1 MMTTKFKPLKYNF
14 ITLLFFVSILS
25 CKDDEEKAVQV
36 ANPEPIVEIEPAR
49 EFGFSLDD
57 YEFKY
62 DTIRN
67 GDSFGE
73 ILAKNNIGFSEIY
86 NIVEMTKDTFDIRLL
101 KAGRPYMLLFD
112 KNNTDSISK
121 PESFVYQKNSIDYV
135 VINFKDTISA
145 YTDKKPITIVEKEAS
160 GIVMENLS
168 KTMEDQGLPYTL
180 INDMS
185 DIYAWTIDFFRLQKG
200 DRFKIV
206 YKQRFID
213 DSIYAGIESIDAA
226 YFEHKSEPF
235 YAFNFEVDSTKG
247 ISDYFDEETKSLRRT
262 FLKAPVQFSR
272 ISSRYNLNRRIAY
285 YGYKLRPH
293 KGTDFAAPIGT
304 EILATAN
311 GTVEESTRRGGNGK
325 YVKIKHNST
334 YSTQYLHMKAQK
346 VKKGQFVKQGDV
358 IGWVGM
364 TGNTGG
370 PHVCYRFWKNGKQ
383 VDPFREKLPAAE
395 SIPDSLK
402 SKYVEF
408 IKPLRSQLDAIQF
421 DDNETEILPDMTE
434 GKSLTSKVE

>member
-1 MMTTKFKPLKYNF
+1 MQPKQ
-14 ITLLFFVSILS
+14 LLIALLICFSFWS
-25 CKDDEEKAVQV
+25 CKDDDKKVDTEDLQS
-36 ANPEPIVEIEPAR
+36 IVEPEQKK
-49 EFGFSLDD
+49 EFGFVLED
-57 YEFKY
+57 YIVKR
-62 DTIRN
+62 DTIRK

-73 ILAKNNIGFSEIY
+73 ILERNHIGYPRIFNIAENAKDS
-86 NIVEMTKDTFDIRLL
+86 FDIRRLQVGKPYTLL
-101 KAGRPYMLLFD
+101 CAS
-112 KNNTDSISK
+112 DSLQT
-121 PESFVYQKNSIDYV
+121 PECFIYQPNSIDYV
-135 VINFKDTISA
+135 VIKFADSIET
-145 YTDKKPITIVEKEAS
+145 YRGKKPITLVEREAS
-160 GIVMENLS
+160 GIVMSSLS
-168 KTMEDQGLPYTL
+168 ETMESQGLPYQL

-206 YKQRFID
+206 YKQRFIE

-226 YFEHKSEPF
+226 YFQHKDESF
-235 YAFNFEVDSTKG
+235 YAFNFMVDSTKN
-247 ISDYFDEETKSLRRT
+247 IADYFDEDTKSLRRT

-304 EILATAN
+304 PILATAN
-311 GTVEESTRRGGNGK
+311 GTVTESRRRGGNGK
-325 YVKIKHNST
+325 YVKIKHNGT
-334 YSTQYLHMKAQK
+334 YSTQYLHMKAQN
-346 VKKGQFVKQGDV
+346 VKKGAFVKQGDV

-364 TGNTGG
+364 TGNSGG

-402 SKYVEF
+402 AQYTEF
-408 IKPLRSQLDAIQF
+408 IKHLKLKLDQIQF
-421 DDNETEILPDMTE
+421 EENTIEPPTEEDA
-434 GKSLTSKVE
+434 LTSKT

>member
-1 MMTTKFKPLKYNF
+1 MQPKQ
-14 ITLLFFVSILS
+14 LLIALLIGIGLWS
-25 CKDDEEKAVQV
+25 CKDDDKKVETEDLQTVIV
-36 ANPEPIVEIEPAR
+36 PEPKK
-49 EFGFSLDD
+49 EFGFVLED
-57 YEFKY
+57 FIVKK
-62 DTIRN
+62 DTIRK

-73 ILAKNNIGFSEIY
+73 ILERNHIGYPRIFNIAEK
-86 NIVEMTKDTFDIRLL
+86 VKDSFDIRKLQLGKPYTLL
-101 KAGRPYMLLFD
+101 CT
-112 KNNTDSISK
+112 NDSLQTPQCFI
-121 PESFVYQKNSIDYV
+121 YQPNSIDYV
-135 VINFKDTISA
+135 VIKF
-145 YTDKKPITIVEKEAS
+145 TDSIETYRGKKPISLVEREAS
-160 GIVMENLS
+160 GIVMNNLS
-168 KTMEDQGLPYTL
+168 ETMESQGLPYQL

-206 YKQRFID
+206 YKQRFIE
-213 DSIYAGIESIDAA
+213 DSIYSGIESIDAA
-226 YFEHKSEPF
+226 YFQHKDESF
-235 YAFNFEVDSTKG
+235 YAFNFMVDSTKN
-247 ISDYFDEETKSLRRT
+247 IADYFDENTKSLRRT

-304 EILATAN
+304 PILATAN
-311 GTVEESTRRGGNGK
+311 GTVTESTRRGGNGK
-325 YVKIKHNST
+325 YVKIKHNGT
-334 YSTQYLHMKAQK
+334 YSTQYLHMQKQK

-402 SKYVEF
+402 AQYTEF
-408 IKPLRSQLDAIQF
+408 IKPLKSQLDQIQF
-421 DDNETEILPDMTE
+421 EDNAIEIPTEDDV
-434 GKSLTSKVE
+434 LTSKIQ

>member
-1 MMTTKFKPLKYNF
+1 MQPKQLLIAFF
-14 ITLLFFVSILS
+14 ICIGLWS
-25 CKDDEEKAVQV
+25 CKDDDKKVETVENLETLV
-36 ANPEPIVEIEPAR
+36 EPVRKR
-49 EFGFSLDD
+49 EFGFVLED
-57 YEFKY
+57 YIVKR
-62 DTIRN
+62 DTIRK

-73 ILAKNNIGFSEIY
+73 ILERNHIGYPEIFNIAEKAKDS
-86 NIVEMTKDTFDIRLL
+86 FDIRKLQLGKPYTLL
-101 KAGRPYMLLFD
+101 CTNDSLQTPECFIYQP
-112 KNNTDSISK
+112 NN
-121 PESFVYQKNSIDYV
+121 IDYV
-135 VINFKDTISA
+135 VIKFADSIET
-145 YTDKKPITIVEKEAS
+145 YRGKKPITFVDREAS
-160 GIVMENLS
+160 GIVMNNLS
-168 KTMEDQGLPYTL
+168 ETMESQGLPYQL

-206 YKQRFID
+206 YKQRFIE

-226 YFEHKSEPF
+226 YFQHKDESF
-235 YAFNFEVDSTKG
+235 YAFNFMVDSTKN
-247 ISDYFDEETKSLRRT
+247 IADYFDENTKSLRRT

-304 EILATAN
+304 PILATAN
-311 GTVEESTRRGGNGK
+311 GTVTESRRRGGNGK
-325 YVKIKHNST
+325 YVKIKHNGT
-334 YSTQYLHMKAQK
+334 YSTQYLHMKAQN
-346 VKKGQFVKQGDV
+346 VKKGAFVKQGDV

-364 TGNTGG
+364 TGNSGG

-402 SKYVEF
+402 AQYSEF
-408 IKPLRSQLDAIQF
+408 IIPLKFQLDQIQF
-421 DDNETEILPDMTE
+421 EDNKIEIPTEENT
-434 GKSLTSKVE
+434 LTSKI

>member
-1 MMTTKFKPLKYNF
+1 MQPKHFLIAILVCFSLFSCKEDKQPEVKPLQTY
-14 ITLLFFVSILS
+14 V
-25 CKDDEEKAVQV
+25 E
-36 ANPEPIVEIEPAR
+36 PEPDK
-49 EFGFSLDD
+49 EFGFVLED
-57 YEFKY
+57 YIVKR
-62 DTIRN
+62 DTIRK

-73 ILAKNNIGFSEIY
+73 ILERNNIGYPKIF
-86 NIVEMTKDTFDIRLL
+86 NIAEKAKDSFDIRRLQLGKPYTLL
-101 KAGRPYMLLFD
+101 CAK
-112 KNNTDSISK
+112 DSLET
-121 PESFVYQKNSIDYV
+121 PECFIYQKNSIDYV
-135 VINFKDTISA
+135 VIKMKDSIEA
-145 YTDKKPITIVEKEAS
+145 YTGKKPITIVEREAS
-160 GIVMENLS
+160 GIVMNSLS
-168 KTMEDQGLPYTL
+168 ETMESQGLPYQL

-206 YKQRFID
+206 YKQRFIE

-235 YAFNFEVDSTKG
+235 YAFNFQVDSTKQ
-247 ISDYFDEETKSLRRT
+247 ISDYFDENTKSLRRT

-272 ISSRYNLNRRIAY
+272 ISSRYNLNRRIKY

-304 EILATAN
+304 PILATAN
-311 GTVEESTRRGGNGK
+311 GTVTESRRRGGNGK
-325 YVKIKHNST
+325 YVKIKHNAT
-334 YSTQYLHMKAQK
+334 YSTQYLHMKAQN
-346 VKKGQFVKQGDV
+346 VKKGDFVKQGDI

-383 VDPFREKLPAAE
+383 VDPFKQKLPAAE

-402 SKYVEF
+402 ANYQDF
-408 IKPLRSQLDAIQF
+408 IKPLKSQLDNIQF
-421 DDNETEILPDMTE
+421 EDNKIEIPTENET
-434 GKSLTSKVE
+434 LTSKVQ

>member
-1 MMTTKFKPLKYNF
+1 MQPKQ
-14 ITLLFFVSILS
+14 LLIALMLCICAFS
-25 CKDDEEKAVQV
+25 CKEDKEPEIEIEQII
-36 ANPEPIVEIEPAR
+36 PEPEITT
-49 EFGFSLDD
+49 EFGFVLDD
-57 YEFKY
+57 YIVKR
-62 DTIRN
+62 DTIKN

-73 ILAKNNIGFSEIY
+73 ILERNHIGYPRIFNIAEK
-86 NIVEMTKDTFDIRLL
+86 VKDSFDIRRL
-101 KAGRPYMLLFD
+101 KAGKPYTLFCA
-112 KNNTDSISK
+112 NDSLQT
-121 PESFVYQKNSIDYV
+121 PQAFVYQPNSIDYV
-135 VINFKDTISA
+135 VIKF
-145 YTDKKPITIVEKEAS
+145 TDSIETYKGKKPITLVERVAS
-160 GIVMENLS
+160 GIVMNNLS
-168 KTMEDQGLPYTL
+168 ETMEQQGLPYQL

-206 YKQRFID
+206 YKQRFIQ

-226 YFEHKSEPF
+226 YFQHKDESF
-235 YAFNFEVDSTKG
+235 YAFNFMVDSTKN
-247 ISDYFDEETKSLRRT
+247 IADYFDENTKSLRRT

-272 ISSRYNLNRRIAY
+272 ISSRYNLNRRIKY

-311 GTVEESTRRGGNGK
+311 GTVTESTRRGGNGK
-325 YVKIKHNST
+325 YVKIKHNGT
-334 YSTQYLHMKAQK
+334 YSTQYLHMQK
-346 VKKGQFVKQGDV
+346 QNVKKGDFVKQGDV
-358 IGWVGM
+358 IGYVGM

-402 SKYVEF
+402 ANYTEF
-408 IKPLRSQLDAIQF
+408 IKLFKIQLDNIQF
-421 DDNETEILPDMTE
+421 EDNKIEIPSEEENIDQ
-434 GKSLTSKVE
+434 

>member
-1 MMTTKFKPLKYNF
+1 MQPKQ
-14 ITLLFFVSILS
+14 LLIALLIGIGLWS
-25 CKDDEEKAVQV
+25 CKDDDKKVETEDLQTVIV
-36 ANPEPIVEIEPAR
+36 PEPKK
-49 EFGFSLDD
+49 EFGFVLED
-57 YEFKY
+57 FIVKK
-62 DTIRN
+62 DTIRK

-73 ILAKNNIGFSEIY
+73 ILERNHIGYPRIFNIAEK
-86 NIVEMTKDTFDIRLL
+86 VKDSFDIRKLQLGKPYTLL
-101 KAGRPYMLLFD
+101 CT
-112 KNNTDSISK
+112 NDSLQTPQCFI
-121 PESFVYQKNSIDYV
+121 YQPNSIDYV
-135 VINFKDTISA
+135 VIKF
-145 YTDKKPITIVEKEAS
+145 TDSIETYRGKKPISLVEREAS
-160 GIVMENLS
+160 GIVMNNLS
-168 KTMEDQGLPYTL
+168 ETMESQGLPYQL

-206 YKQRFID
+206 YKQRFIE

-226 YFEHKSEPF
+226 YFQHKDESF
-235 YAFNFEVDSTKG
+235 YAFNFMVDSTKN
-247 ISDYFDEETKSLRRT
+247 IADYFDENTKSLRRT

-304 EILATAN
+304 PILATAN
-311 GTVEESTRRGGNGK
+311 GTVTESTRRGGNGK
-325 YVKIKHNST
+325 YVKIKHNGT
-334 YSTQYLHMKAQK
+334 YSTQYLHMQKQK

-402 SKYVEF
+402 AQYTEF
-408 IKPLRSQLDAIQF
+408 IKPLKSQLDQIQF
-421 DDNETEILPDMTE
+421 EDNAIEIPTEDDV
-434 GKSLTSKVE
+434 LTSKIQ